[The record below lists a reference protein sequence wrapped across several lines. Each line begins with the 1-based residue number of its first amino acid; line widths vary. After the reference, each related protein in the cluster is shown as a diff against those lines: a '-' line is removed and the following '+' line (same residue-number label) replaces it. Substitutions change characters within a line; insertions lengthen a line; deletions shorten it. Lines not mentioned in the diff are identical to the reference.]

1 MPILKKQEGFA
12 DETVLVSDA
21 VDHAAKAALRRDTG
35 DTYRYFDGGSDT
47 DARSPMPILP

>member
-35 DTYRYFDGGSDT
+35 GTLTVGAT